1 MDLHRLGGIR
11 SQDTVEGSRIL
22 DVVVQPEGLQLPWQ
36 DDRHPVVDG
45 TERLVGRRGN
55 DGAGADDLALRSRH
69 ASHRPAK
76 AKGSPDAI
84 TIRMGLLLEPF
95 PCHS

>member
-11 SQDTVEGSRIL
+11 SQDTVEASRIL

-45 TERLVGRRGN
+45 VSNSL
-55 DGAGADDLALRSRH
+55 ADVVMMAQDRTTSPFWSRH
-69 ASHRPAK
+69 ASQRPAK

-95 PCHS
+95 PFHS

>member
-1 MDLHRLGGIR
+1 MSWSSQRDSSSIGRMTGIR
-11 SQDTVEGSRIL
+11 SWMGLSDSL
-22 DVVVQPEGLQLPWQ
+22 ADVVMMAQ
-36 DDRHPVVDG
+36 
-45 TERLVGRRGN
+45 ERTTSPFG
-55 DGAGADDLALRSRH
+55 SRH

-84 TIRMGLLLEPF
+84 VILMGLLLEPF

>member
-22 DVVVQPEGLQLPWQ
+22 DVVVQPEGLQFPWQ

-45 TERLVGRRGN
+45 TERLVGRRGKMAQERTTSPF
-55 DGAGADDLALRSRH
+55 GSRH

-84 TIRMGLLLEPF
+84 VILMGLLLEPF